1 MIWDILVIDMTEF
14 FYVSDFVT
22 FCYLRE
28 TREYGQSLS
37 LVQLNDILT
46 LQWCKTDTRSVKA
59 VL

>member
-1 MIWDILVIDMTEF
+1 MTEF

-28 TREYGQSLS
+28 TREYGQSLL
-37 LVQLNDILT
+37 LVQLNVILT
-46 LQWCKTDTRSVKA
+46 LQWCKSDMHSVKA